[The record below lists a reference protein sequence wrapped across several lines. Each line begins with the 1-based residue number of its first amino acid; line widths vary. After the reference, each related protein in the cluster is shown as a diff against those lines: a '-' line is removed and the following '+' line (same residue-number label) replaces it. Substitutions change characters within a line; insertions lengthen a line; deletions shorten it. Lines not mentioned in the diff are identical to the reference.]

1 MDVTCDSSEDTSDS
15 RELKTNEDSLEITNL
30 KESLILEDSLLKDG
44 FNLEDSLLLITAA
57 LGNHSNMSPSFLI
70 SSPIK
75 AFFYIL
81 HIS

>member
-15 RELKTNEDSLEITNL
+15 RELKTHEDSLEITNL
-30 KESLILEDSLLKDG
+30 RESLILEDSLLKDG

-57 LGNHSNMSPSFLI
+57 LGNHSKYVSFLI